1 MILFVS
7 CTSFYYLSEIW
18 GKQLKAQVISRGK
31 KGNVLVVRP
40 DSGDPATVVLQLLE
54 IFGDK
59 FGFSKNKK
67 GYKVLPPYIRI
78 LQV

>member
-1 MILFVS
+1 MILFVL

-18 GKQLKAQVISRGK
+18 GKQLKAQVISRGE